1 MSAKTLKSEVVAA
14 AVATS
19 GCGPEGVEV
28 VEGAEVEQAF
38 GRLEHLYAQ
47 LPAMEEK
54 GAALARARSAATVD
68 GLAKAAAYRAAEL
81 VRADALVTEAEARVS
96 AAEAEGEQAAG
107 EARLA
112 LMAAGTQRGLRV
124 GPAQNAE
131 QALARALEASP
142 FDTVE
147 EARAA
152 MLPAESL
159 AALAAEVEAYQA
171 AYAAALAVCQQL
183 EDCEEPEGLEQST
196 ASQPLE
202 GREVPK
208 TPRSTRACGALVR
221 RPPTNSARA
230 LPSLRPLP
238 LRAARLPGRL
248 FWSA

>member
-1 MSAKTLKSEVVAA
+1 MSAKTLKSEVAAA

-68 GLAKAAAYRAAEL
+68 GLAKAAASRAAALVPAEL
-81 VRADALVTEAEARVS
+81 RRLVTEAEARVS

-152 MLPAESL
+152 LLPAESL
-159 AALAAEVEAYQA
+159 AALSAEVEAYQA

-196 ASQPLE
+196 AS
-202 GREVPK
+202 
-208 TPRSTRACGALVR
+208 
-221 RPPTNSARA
+221 
-230 LPSLRPLP
+230 
-238 LRAARLPGRL
+238 
-248 FWSA
+248 

>member
-1 MSAKTLKSEVVAA
+1 MSAKTLKSEVAAA

-68 GLAKAAAYRAAEL
+68 GLA
-81 VRADALVTEAEARVS
+81 TEAEARVS

-196 ASQPLE
+196 AS
-202 GREVPK
+202 
-208 TPRSTRACGALVR
+208 
-221 RPPTNSARA
+221 
-230 LPSLRPLP
+230 
-238 LRAARLPGRL
+238 
-248 FWSA
+248 

>member
-107 EARLA
+107 VGASGAHGRRHPARSA
-112 LMAAGTQRGLRV
+112 RGAGPERRAGPGPSV
-124 GPAQNAE
+124 GG
-131 QALARALEASP
+131 
-142 FDTVE
+142 
-147 EARAA
+147 
-152 MLPAESL
+152 ESL
-159 AALAAEVEAYQA
+159 RH
-171 AYAAALAVCQQL
+171 
-183 EDCEEPEGLEQST
+183 G
-196 ASQPLE
+196 
-202 GREVPK
+202 
-208 TPRSTRACGALVR
+208 
-221 RPPTNSARA
+221 
-230 LPSLRPLP
+230 
-238 LRAARLPGRL
+238 
-248 FWSA
+248 

>member
-1 MSAKTLKSEVVAA
+1 MSAKTLKSEVAAA

-96 AAEAEGEQAAG
+96 AAEAALTRSEAAEGDAAEKAAHLG
-107 EARLA
+107 DLRLA
-112 LMAAGTQRGLRV
+112 LMAAGTQRGLKV

-131 QALARALEASP
+131 HALARALEASP

-152 MLPAESL
+152 LLPAESL
-159 AALAAEVEAYQA
+159 AALAAEVEAYQVV
-171 AYAAALAVCQQL
+171 YAKALAVCQHL
-183 EDCEEPEGLEQST
+183 KDGEGSEGLDQPA
-196 ASQPLE
+196 AS
-202 GREVPK
+202 
-208 TPRSTRACGALVR
+208 
-221 RPPTNSARA
+221 
-230 LPSLRPLP
+230 
-238 LRAARLPGRL
+238 
-248 FWSA
+248 

>member
-1 MSAKTLKSEVVAA
+1 MLLSALIFLAPTLLRRPVPV
-14 AVATS
+14 
-19 GCGPEGVEV
+19 P
-28 VEGAEVEQAF
+28 
-38 GRLEHLYAQ
+38 
-47 LPAMEEK
+47 
-54 GAALARARSAATVD
+54 
-68 GLAKAAAYRAAEL
+68 
-81 VRADALVTEAEARVS
+81 DAEAEARVS

-183 EDCEEPEGLEQST
+183 EDREEPEGLEQST
-196 ASQPLE
+196 AS
-202 GREVPK
+202 
-208 TPRSTRACGALVR
+208 
-221 RPPTNSARA
+221 
-230 LPSLRPLP
+230 
-238 LRAARLPGRL
+238 
-248 FWSA
+248 